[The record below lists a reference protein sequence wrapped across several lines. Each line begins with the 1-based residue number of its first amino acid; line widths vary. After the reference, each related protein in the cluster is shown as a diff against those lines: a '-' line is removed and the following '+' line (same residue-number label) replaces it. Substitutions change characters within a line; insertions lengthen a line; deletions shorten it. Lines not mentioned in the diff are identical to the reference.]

1 MKTNSNP
8 IDLKYSPQTMDE
20 VLLCYQEDI
29 QSVENQIKESLSSS
43 IGLIN
48 DVFFHILQSGGKRLR
63 PLLLIIASRLFN
75 YKGKDHIVLG
85 SVMEFIHT
93 ATLLHD
99 DVVDEASLRRGRK
112 AARMVWGNQASILVG
127 DYLFSRAFIETVGL
141 NRDDLNFL
149 LSHTCQT
156 LSEGE
161 ILQLINT
168 NNFSMT
174 EKDYLKI
181 IEFKTASLI
190 SLSCRVGGLLAGT
203 SEINLNA
210 LSKFGLNLGIAY
222 QIADDT
228 LDYMAEKELLGKTL
242 GQDFKEGK
250 ITMPLLRLMSIC
262 RLEER
267 TKIEE
272 MFNQDHFSEK
282 DLEFIQKLLG
292 TYRACE
298 YALQQAE
305 FYCENAKKEILP
317 FLPSPHKNAL
327 NIIADYVITRNR

>member
-1 MKTNSNP
+1 MDTHSQP
-8 IDLKYSPQTMDE
+8 IDLKSNPQAMEE
-20 VLLCYQEDI
+20 VLLSYQEDI

-75 YKGKDHIVLG
+75 YKGKDHVTLG

-168 NNFSMT
+168 NNFSMS

-190 SLSCRVGGLLAGT
+190 SLSCRVGGLIAGT
-203 SEINLNA
+203 SEGNQEA
-210 LSKFGLNLGIAY
+210 LAKFGLNLGIAY

-228 LDYMAEKELLGKTL
+228 LDYMAEKDLFGKSL

-250 ITMPLLRLMSIC
+250 ITMPLLHLMNHC
-262 RLEER
+262 DAEDRVR
-267 TKIEE
+267 IEE
-272 MFNQDHFSEK
+272 MFNQDHFLDE
-282 DLEFIQKLLG
+282 DLVFIKKLLG
-292 TYRACE
+292 DYNSCE
-298 YALQQAE
+298 YALSKAE
-305 FYCENAKKEILP
+305 SYCERAKKEISH

-327 NIIADYVITRNR
+327 LIIADYVVTRNR

>member
-1 MKTNSNP
+1 MKTNGNP
-8 IDLKYSPQTMDE
+8 TQLKSSPQTMDE
-20 VLLCYQEDI
+20 VLLSYQEDI
-29 QSVENQIKESLSSS
+29 QSVENQIKDSLSSS
-43 IGLIN
+43 ISLIN

-63 PLLLIIASRLFN
+63 PLLLIIASRLFS
-75 YKGKDHIVLG
+75 YKGKDHIILG

-168 NNFSMT
+168 HNFSMN

-190 SLSCRVGGLLAGT
+190 SLSCRVGALLAGAP
-203 SEINLNA
+203 EKALDA
-210 LSKFGLNLGIAY
+210 LSRFGLNLGIAY

-250 ITMPLLRLMSIC
+250 LTMPLLHLMSKC
-262 RLEER
+262 GPEER
-267 TKIEE
+267 NKIEE
-272 MFNQDHFSEK
+272 MFHQDQFTDKE
-282 DLEFIQKLLG
+282 LVFIQKLLG
-292 TYRACE
+292 EYRSCE
-298 YALQQAE
+298 YALLQAE
-305 FYCENAKKEILP
+305 SFCEKAKQQIAS